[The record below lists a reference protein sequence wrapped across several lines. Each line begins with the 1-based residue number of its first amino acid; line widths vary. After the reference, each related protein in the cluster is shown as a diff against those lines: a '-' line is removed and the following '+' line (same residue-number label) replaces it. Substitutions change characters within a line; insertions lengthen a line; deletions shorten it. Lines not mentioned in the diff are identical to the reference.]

1 MKKISM
7 DDFTH
12 VESFLPVKEV
22 KDNLRRYWENELI
35 QFTLRPYLKKCLAN
49 LPKGQGLRILEIG
62 VGPRDAYRLLT
73 QIPAQASSLDLDV
86 EYVVQPGQISLYL
99 GIDPEYDWVERANEI
114 HRYDKRVRF
123 IRADF
128 ERGIGILKQAEAP
141 FDLYFSKFGSLSQLH
156 EDALKRFLI
165 DTCEHARPHSLLFL
179 DFKGEYAVR
188 NHSLEYTKCW
198 SARAIQSL
206 LEEVKAES
214 GVGLKTLKILDRT
227 LLVGYPDEAEQPKAL
242 NMRKAVNRLLQK
254 DVRTDLKSLLVPP
267 HFGQALAKQSVREF
281 FHYLG
286 TCWNILVQYA
296 EHRLQCETPPQ
307 HVASWEQMPP
317 SLQFGLLTLD
327 RIIRDTQWMAYGD
340 RRANLIEP
348 HLAYALRSLEY
359 ELQVGLGCGEDLCVV
374 LEVQA

>member
-1 MKKISM
+1 M

-22 KDNLRRYWENELI
+22 KDNLRKYWENELI
-35 QFTLRPYLKKCLAN
+35 QFTLRPHLKKCLAS

-62 VGPRDAYRLLT
+62 VGPQDAYRLLT
-73 QIPAQASSLDLDV
+73 QIPVQAASLDLEV
-86 EYVVQPGQISLYL
+86 EHVLQPDQISLYL

-114 HRYDKRVRF
+114 HRYDKKVRF
-123 IRADF
+123 IRADY
-128 ERGIGILKQAEAP
+128 ERGMGILKQAEAP
-141 FDLYFSKFGSLSQLH
+141 FDLYFSKFGGLSLLH
-156 EDALKRFLI
+156 EEALKRLLI
-165 DTCEHARPHSLLFL
+165 DISEHARPQSLIFL
-179 DFKGEYAVR
+179 DLKGEYAVR
-188 NHSLEYTKCW
+188 NRTLEHTKCW
-198 SARAIQSL
+198 SVKGIQHL
-206 LEEVKAES
+206 LEVVKAET

-227 LLVGYPDEAEQPKAL
+227 LLVAYPGDADQSEAPNL
-242 NMRKAVNRLLQK
+242 RKAVNRLFQK
-254 DVRTDLKSLLVPP
+254 DVRTDLRSLIVPS
-267 HFGQALAKQSVREF
+267 HFGQAFPKQSVREF

-286 TCWNILVQYA
+286 ACWNILVQYA
-296 EHRLQCETPPQ
+296 EHRLQRETPPQ
-307 HVASWEQMPP
+307 HLASWEQMPP

-359 ELQVGLGCGEDLCVV
+359 ELQPGLGCGEDLCVV